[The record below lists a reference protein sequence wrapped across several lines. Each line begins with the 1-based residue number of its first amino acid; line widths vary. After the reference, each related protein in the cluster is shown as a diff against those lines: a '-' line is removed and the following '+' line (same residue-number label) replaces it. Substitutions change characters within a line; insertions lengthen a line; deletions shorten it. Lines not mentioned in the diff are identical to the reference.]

1 MTEMKDYS
9 GEFKPDFQFSDLC
22 KEALVRLIENYQRIF
37 QGLVVLAVAAVQA
50 KLGKDEGQRLFN
62 EIYRRCMERFAVPLV
77 RDALNIHANDVISM
91 FKYFQTAP
99 DGCRGGGMYDFDF
112 TVTNHNDVTYVGKHC
127 QNASYYEKHG
137 DVDGMNRLC
146 AAGPGSFEHEA
157 YEAICRA
164 FNPEMRMEWP
174 LLPPRA
180 SKDAPF
186 CRWRF
191 WIDEKPQSK
200 A

>member
-1 MTEMKDYS
+1 MAEMKDYS
-9 GEFKPDFQFSDLC
+9 GEFKADFQFSDLS
-22 KEALVRLIENYQRIF
+22 KEALVKLIENYQRIF
-37 QGLVVLAVAAVQA
+37 QGLVVLTVAALQQ
-50 KLGKDEGQRLFN
+50 KLGKDEGQRVFN
-62 EIYRRCMERFAVPLV
+62 EVYRRCMERYAVPLV
-77 RDALNIHANDVISM
+77 REALNLHDDNVISM
-91 FKYFQTAP
+91 FKYFQNAP

-112 TVTNHNDVTYVGKHC
+112 QVASDNDVTYVGKYC

-137 DVDGMNRLC
+137 DMDGMNRLC

-157 YEAICRA
+157 YEVISRI
-164 FNPEMRMEWP
+164 FNREMKMEWP

-180 SKDAPF
+180 SKDAPY

-191 WIDEKPQSK
+191 WIDKQSESE